1 MKPTREPDGHIIS
14 IRGNSK
20 KKKNEKNILKNGV
33 RFAASEESRFRAT
46 GIMTDVNNKDTTQP
60 MWSYGGM
67 L

>member
-1 MKPTREPDGHIIS
+1 MKPTGEPDGHIIL

-20 KKKNEKNILKNGV
+20 TKHEKNILKNGV

-46 GIMTDVNNKDTTQP
+46 GIMTDVNDKDTTQL